1 MKSTLKWAV
10 LGLAAVLPLSV
21 QAHKAW
27 ILPSQTVLSKAGW
40 ITVDAAVSNDLFYFN
55 HVPLRVE
62 GLVITGPDGAAVE
75 AQNSHT
81 GKYRTSFD
89 VDLGKDGTY
98 RIATVNSGLFANWVD
113 EKGERKRWRGSAETF
128 AKEVPA
134 NAKELKVTQSSGR
147 IETFVTLGKPNET
160 ALKPSGQGLELVPV
174 THPNDLFA
182 GEAATFALQID
193 GKPAAD
199 LEIEIVPGGSRYRD
213 RQDEIKVKTDAQGR
227 FSVTWP
233 QAGMYWLEAS
243 LSDAHTSVPQA
254 SERRASYVAT
264 FEVLPQ

>member
-1 MKSTLKWAV
+1 M
-10 LGLAAVLPLSV
+10 
-21 QAHKAW
+21 
-27 ILPSQTVLSKAGW
+27 
-40 ITVDAAVSNDLFYFN
+40 
-55 HVPLRVE
+55 
-62 GLVITGPDGAAVE
+62 
-75 AQNSHT
+75 
-81 GKYRTSFD
+81 
-89 VDLGKDGTY
+89 
-98 RIATVNSGLFANWVD
+98 
-113 EKGERKRWRGSAETF
+113 
-128 AKEVPA
+128 
-134 NAKELKVTQSSGR
+134 
-147 IETFVTLGKPNET
+147 
-160 ALKPSGQGLELVPV
+160 

-243 LSDAHTSVPQA
+243 LSDSHASLPQA